1 MNNYKP
7 TLIERY
13 IFSPDS
19 VRQRPISSISPT
31 IRFVDYLSLELYSEQ
46 SNNYEHIFETFY
58 FSLYKKPF
66 DKWKNKVT
74 QPQTFSLSR
83 LYYFCLDVYYA
94 YMSYHKITNRVTPEP
109 TPEQFIDEF
118 LDMIPI
124 CTYNYLTKIV
134 TLPPHKDFVQYV
146 EENLP

>member
-13 IFSPDS
+13 IFSPDP

-46 SNNYEHIFETFY
+46 SNNYEYIFETFY

-66 DKWKNKVT
+66 DKWKNKST

-83 LYYFCLDVYYA
+83 LPVLKTLA
-94 YMSYHKITNRVTPEP
+94 SSYPNQLESV
-109 TPEQFIDEF
+109 F
-118 LDMIPI
+118 
-124 CTYNYLTKIV
+124 
-134 TLPPHKDFVQYV
+134 
-146 EENLP
+146 EELSISD